1 MQKWRQE
8 GVCARNEERTR
19 LQPNETTLKGTSLE
33 VGILATTLPPN
44 LRIVPTGTRTICE
57 IVQLFQY
64 GFLDLFAHCMQ
75 SLT

>member
-1 MQKWRQE
+1 MS
-8 GVCARNEERTR
+8 V
-19 LQPNETTLKGTSLE
+19 LETKRGQGSNLIKPHLKGTSLE

-44 LRIVPTGTRTICE
+44 LRTVPTGTRTICE